1 MVHHA
6 DTFTTLEKG
15 SGMQQSKGFTLME
28 LLATLAVF
36 GILTA
41 IAVPHG
47 MKWLDNTRLRT
58 AVMDLFVDLQ
68 HARMTAV
75 KTNRNVIM
83 AFSTDNAGGLDGT
96 YTIFVDDGSRKATFW
111 TRETGEKVVESGRIP
126 PGVHL
131 LNVSFAGGIPRT
143 RFNPMGFPNGLGG
156 HIYMR
161 SQHGRH
167 MGIHVNINGRA
178 RIVRSESGEAGTW
191 D

>member
-1 MVHHA
+1 
-6 DTFTTLEKG
+6 
-15 SGMQQSKGFTLME
+15 MQQSNGFTIME
-28 LLATLAVF
+28 LVVALAVF

-41 IAVPHG
+41 IALPSG

-75 KTNRNVIM
+75 KTNRNVIV
-83 AFSTDNAGGLDGT
+83 AFSTDNIGRFDGT
-96 YTIFVDDGSRKATFW
+96 YTIFVDDGRRKSTLW
-111 TRETGEKVVESGRIP
+111 TRETGEKVVESGQIS
-126 PGVHL
+126 PGVYL
-131 LNVSFAGGIPRT
+131 LKVSFAGGIPRT
-143 RFNPMGFPNGLGG
+143 RFDPMGFPNGLGG

-178 RIVRSESGEAGTW
+178 RIVWSDSGEAGTW